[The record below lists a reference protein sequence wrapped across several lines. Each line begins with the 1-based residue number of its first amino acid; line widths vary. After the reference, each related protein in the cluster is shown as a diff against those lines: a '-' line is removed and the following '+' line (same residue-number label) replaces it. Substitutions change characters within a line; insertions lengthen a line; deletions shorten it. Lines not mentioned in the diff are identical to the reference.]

1 MVPTI
6 ARIRFFIFNPD
17 LEKWLHI
24 LWTLFGV
31 MACLEGSH
39 AIIAFWSV
47 GILGPNYLGT
57 AGEERTYPPLFGSI
71 TYLLQADVQGSY
83 VFGTPT

>member
-1 MVPTI
+1 
-6 ARIRFFIFNPD
+6 
-17 LEKWLHI
+17 
-24 LWTLFGV
+24 